1 MSATL
6 STTELLTDLLDAF
19 KKQFPMLKFFSTDF
33 SSAAAVLNQQVI
45 ARIAQLPSVQSYDAT
60 NGYQLNQADAKTLM
74 VDVPVTLNQ
83 HKHVPVK
90 VLYLDRIASKIDL
103 YNEAIGNI
111 GWVLGKSIIDYV
123 LGLGVAANFSFS
135 QVATIAN
142 TNRDTLS
149 AITKQ
154 MNANGAAPIGRWGIV
169 NSDVFNSLDGDIRIA
184 SGDYHGQM
192 KDGNA
197 YGRLTGIAGFENIVE
212 YPDVPTGGNET
223 GFFGDKRAF
232 AVVTRLP
239 SDIQNVADL
248 AGIPSIA
255 AFETVEDPDSGLALL
270 GIKWMVAGTFDVNVT
285 ATLLYG
291 AVGGNQGGAG
301 GAITDKAGLILK
313 TA

>member
-1 MSATL
+1 MALTLSAT
-6 STTELLTDLLDAF
+6 EILTDLLDAF

-33 SSAAAVLNQQVI
+33 SSAAAVLNQQVV
-45 ARIAQLPSVQSYDAT
+45 ARIAQLPTVQSYDVT
-60 NGYQLNQADAKTLM
+60 SGYDLNTADSKSLL

-90 VLYLDRIASKIDL
+90 ILYLDRIASKIDL
-103 YNEAIGNI
+103 YNQAIGNI
-111 GWVLGKSIIDYV
+111 GWVLGKSVIDYV
-123 LGLGVAANFSFS
+123 LGLAVAANFSNS
-135 QVATIAN
+135 TIATIAN

-149 AITKQ
+149 AVTKGL
-154 MNANGAAPIGRWGIV
+154 NANGAAGSGRWGIV
-169 NSDVFNSLDGDIRIA
+169 NSDFFNSLDGDIRIA

-192 KDGNA
+192 KDGNP
-197 YGRLTGIAGFENIVE
+197 YGHLTGVAGFSDIVE
-212 YPDVPTGGNET
+212 YPDVPTAGNMT

-239 SDIQNVADL
+239 SDIQNVADIV
-248 AGIPSIA
+248 GIPSIA
-255 AFETVEDPDSGLALL
+255 GFETVEDPDSGLALL
-270 GIKWMVAGTFDVNVT
+270 GIKWMKPGTFDVIVT

-301 GAITDKAGLILK
+301 GAITDKAGWIVK